1 MRVLGIDP
9 GLANTGWG
17 IIDADGSR
25 LRHVSHGSITT
36 SPKQLNGRRLL
47 AIRLE
52 ILDIIQKYEPEIA
65 GIESIYFAKN
75 QTSAIPVAQAMG
87 VVLVT
92 CEEQNLR
99 VEAFSPP
106 MIKQAVAGVG
116 RADKAQMQELLRL
129 ILGLKDTPKPDH
141 AADALAAAICRYNNL
156 SPGYAAKGTQT

>member
-17 IIDADGSR
+17 VIEARGSR
-25 LRHVSHGSITT
+25 LCHVSHGSITT
-36 SPKQLNGRRLL
+36 SPREMNGRRLL
-47 AIRLE
+47 TIRREL
-52 ILDIIQKYEPEIA
+52 IDIIHRYKPEIA

-92 CEEQNLR
+92 CEELDLG

-116 RADKAQMQELLRL
+116 RADKEQMQELLRL
-129 ILGLKDTPKPDH
+129 ILGLKDPPRPDH
-141 AADALAAAICRYNNL
+141 AADALAAAVCRYNYL
-156 SPGYAAKGTQT
+156 SPGKTAEGNGA